1 MRHTNKTMNEKN
13 RIQFSDMEY
22 FYLRHRSSGLFL
34 HLLGGCLEEEDG
46 QKLVLSKG
54 ADELDITDDRLPL
67 RWSQGK
73 NIEIM
78 DTGFLIGISGD
89 NSSKL
94 LIGTLLVVS
103 SRGEFI
109 IQLKSLDNGVLVV
122 ETDNKEILCIQP
134 YGGVAVAGTT
144 LIVGRYN
151 ANFAQQYSF
160 DIVPAEDLL

>member
-1 MRHTNKTMNEKN
+1 
-13 RIQFSDMEY
+13 MEY

-46 QKLVLSKG
+46 QKLILSKGG
-54 ADELDITDDRLPL
+54 ADELDIPDDRLPL

-73 NIEIM
+73 YIEIM
-78 DTGFLIGISGD
+78 DTGFLIGTSCD
-89 NSSKL
+89 NSSKNM
-94 LIGTLLVVS
+94 IGKSLVVS

-134 YGGVAVAGTT
+134 YGGVAVVGTT
-144 LIVGRYN
+144 LVVGRYN
-151 ANFAQQYSF
+151 ANFAQSFSF